1 MTIGKDRAFLN
12 VDTLL
17 DARLSDDVAVLSVV
31 GQPDPAALS
40 VQEPGDQA
48 AALRLD
54 GEQNLPST
62 IKRKMQYN
70 DSLSVCG
77 RTIEL
82 ERNPSDWKVNA
93 TYPKSSNEMVMGAYQ
108 IEDVCMKSQ

>member
-40 VQEPGDQA
+40 V
-48 AALRLD
+48 
-54 GEQNLPST
+54 
-62 IKRKMQYN
+62 
-70 DSLSVCG
+70 
-77 RTIEL
+77 
-82 ERNPSDWKVNA
+82 
-93 TYPKSSNEMVMGAYQ
+93 
-108 IEDVCMKSQ
+108 